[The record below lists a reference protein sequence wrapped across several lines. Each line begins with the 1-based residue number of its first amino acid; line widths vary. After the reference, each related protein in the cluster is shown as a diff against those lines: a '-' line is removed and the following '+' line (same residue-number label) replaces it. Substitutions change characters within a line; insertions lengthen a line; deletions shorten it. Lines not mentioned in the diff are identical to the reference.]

1 MKKTCILLFLALSSC
16 VSTKS
21 TLKNVDENAPDLVL
35 IKGQDAFLITEIST
49 DNKYGFDP
57 DYPINLF
64 YRNTKDE
71 DLNPKRFFNA
81 LTGPNGEK
89 VFYKKVDTCCP
100 FPTKHTEM
108 GAGYL
113 DLYEVRW
120 VGIKKVLRIYV
131 NIYSKGHLKAPAG
144 FGLKKFQTPKY

>member
-1 MKKTCILLFLALSSC
+1 MKKACLIFLLALASC

-35 IKGQDAFLITEIST
+35 VKGQEAFLITEIAT
-49 DNKYGFDP
+49 DAKYGYHP
-57 DYPINLF
+57 DYPVNLF

-71 DLNPKRFFNA
+71 DINPKRFFSA

-89 VFYKKVDTCCP
+89 VFFKKIDTCCP

-113 DLYEVRW
+113 DIYEIRW
-120 VGIKKVLRIYV
+120 VGIKRPLLIYV
-131 NIYSKGHLKAPAG
+131 NIYSKGYLKAPTG
-144 FGLKKFQTPKY
+144 FALKKFETPKY